1 MSDFTKYYFIEEDK
15 SKMYVLEL
23 TDSRE
28 KYFIEFYMKFMVN
41 KEDSFFAD
49 PINAI
54 KGNWFG
60 KYYNSLS
67 VEELT
72 EEKLEQLLKEVGHR
86 NVFEK
91 NGYGLYDFYG
101 EGDFCQLQRFGLSN
115 IFDDPQN
122 DFISV
127 ESVARLIQ
135 SEF

>member
-72 EEKLEQLLKEVGHR
+72 KEKLEQLLKEVGHR